1 MVTVFEK
8 LGAFFVFASD
18 LMNYKVFGDFSL
30 MQLFA
35 PLVVIVLVLGVVSLI
50 AGISFTIGEGVSRSS
65 RRLDAQARARD
76 TEARAAERYARR
88 AAAREMRRR
97 K

>member
-1 MVTVFEK
+1 MTVVFEK
-8 LGAFFVFASD
+8 IGVFFGFAAN

-35 PLVVIVLVLGVVSLI
+35 PMVVIVLVLGVVSLI

>member
-8 LGAFFVFASD
+8 IGTFFGFASD
-18 LMNYKVFGDFSL
+18 LMNYKIFGDISL

-35 PLVVIVLVLGVVSLI
+35 PMVVIVLVLGVVSLI
-50 AGISFTIGEGVSRSS
+50 GGISFTIGEGVSRSS

>member
-8 LGAFFVFASD
+8 LGAFFGFASD
-18 LMNYKVFGDFSL
+18 LMNYKVFGDLSL

-35 PLVVIVLVLGVVSLI
+35 PMVVIVLVLGVVSLI
-50 AGISFTIGEGVSRSS
+50 AGISLELLNGMLGV
-65 RRLDAQARARD
+65 LLLV
-76 TEARAAERYARR
+76 
-88 AAAREMRRR
+88 

>member
-1 MVTVFEK
+1 MTVVFQK
-8 LGAFFVFASD
+8 LGQFFSFAANF
-18 LMNYKVFGDFSL
+18 MNYKVFGDISL

-35 PLVVIVLVLGVVSLI
+35 PMFVIVLVLGVVSLV

>member
-1 MVTVFEK
+1 MTVVFEQI
-8 LGAFFVFASD
+8 GAFFGFAAD

-35 PLVVIVLVLGVVSLI
+35 PMVVIVLVLGVVSLL

>member
-8 LGAFFVFASD
+8 LGAFFGFASD

-35 PLVVIVLVLGVVSLI
+35 PMVVIVLVLGVVSLI
-50 AGISFTIGEGVSRSS
+50 AGISFTIGEGVSRSY

-88 AAAREMRRR
+88 AAAREMRR
-97 K
+97 KK

>member
-1 MVTVFEK
+1 MVTVFKK

-18 LMNYKVFGDFSL
+18 FMNYKVFGDLSL

-35 PLVVIVLVLGVVSLI
+35 PMVVIVLVLGVISLI

-76 TEARAAERYARR
+76 TEARAK
-88 AAAREMRRR
+88 MRRR

>member
-8 LGAFFVFASD
+8 LGAFFGFASD
-18 LMNYKVFGDFSL
+18 LMNYKVFGDLSL

-35 PLVVIVLVLGVVSLI
+35 PVVVIVLVLGVVSLI

-88 AAAREMRRR
+88 SAAREMRRR

>member
-1 MVTVFEK
+1 MIVVFQK
-8 LGAFFVFASD
+8 LGQFFSFAAN

-35 PLVVIVLVLGVVSLI
+35 PMVVIVLVLGVVSLI

-65 RRLDAQARARD
+65 RRLDAKARMAVSGR
-76 TEARAAERYARR
+76 RYAETQRHR
-88 AAAREMRRR
+88 VR
-97 K
+97 